1 MEESQEEKSYKREE
15 EEEENIGVF
24 PTTSG
29 KVLEENTI
37 LLKSAKRSQIIGP

>member
-24 PTTSG
+24 PTTSRQGTRG
-29 KVLEENTI
+29 KYHSFEE
-37 LLKSAKRSQIIGP
+37 R